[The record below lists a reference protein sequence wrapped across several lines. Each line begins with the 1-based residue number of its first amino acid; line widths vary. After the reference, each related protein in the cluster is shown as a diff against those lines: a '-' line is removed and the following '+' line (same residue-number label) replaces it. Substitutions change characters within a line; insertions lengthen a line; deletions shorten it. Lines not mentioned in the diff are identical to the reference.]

1 MHISFLNSLIGLCLE
16 LVDYEQDVRSNL
28 YFYIMI
34 WELNSH
40 LRIKAVTNLTVGP
53 KRITINWN
61 KNNSETLVR
70 LFNKKGQGK
79 ITATGGITTGIGV
92 YYNPD
97 INKFWVIDYRIFS
110 PEHDGATKVEHLY

>member
-1 MHISFLNSLIGLCLE
+1 MHISFLKSLIGLCLE

-28 YFYIMI
+28 DFYIMI

-70 LFNKKGQGK
+70 LFNK
-79 ITATGGITTGIGV
+79 
-92 YYNPD
+92 
-97 INKFWVIDYRIFS
+97 
-110 PEHDGATKVEHLY
+110 